1 MLETMVI
8 LMCSC
13 GKPEVIYFQSREEIN
28 ISAYGPLGIS
38 GGLNKMFSDLC
49 RGDNSRARENVQ
61 VWHLDKLNG
70 RQCPTIIK
78 HQ

>member
-1 MLETMVI
+1 MFETIVI

-13 GKPEVIYFQSREEIN
+13 GSPEVIYLQDQKEMS

-38 GGLNKMFSDLC
+38 GDLDKMFKSLC
-49 RGDNSRARENVQ
+49 RGDDSRARENVQ

-70 RQCPTIIK
+70 RQCPIVVK

>member
-13 GKPEVIYFQSREEIN
+13 GSPEVIYLQDQREIN
-28 ISAYGPLGIS
+28 ISAYGPLGMS
-38 GGLNKMFSDLC
+38 GELNKMFVDLC
-49 RGDNSRARENVQ
+49 RGDYAHARESVQ

-70 RQCPTIIK
+70 RQCPTFIK
-78 HQ
+78 HK